1 MAEQPKPPE
10 PQPTEEKPFGGEIPV
25 GGGGAPR
32 WMKWL
37 TTVLFAWAVAYLVV
51 AFIRG
56 WADEAAWLVLVFG
69 GALVAWY
76 LFFTITKR
84 PADP

>member
-1 MAEQPKPPE
+1 MSEQPKAPG
-10 PQPTEEKPFGGEIPV
+10 PQPEEEKPFGGEIPV
-25 GGGGAPR
+25 GGGGAPW

-37 TTVLFAWAVAYLVV
+37 TTVLFAWAIAYLVV
-51 AFIRG
+51 AFILG
-56 WADEAAWLVLVFG
+56 WVDETTWLVLVFA

>member
-1 MAEQPKPPE
+1 M
-10 PQPTEEKPFGGEIPV
+10 
-25 GGGGAPR
+25 R
-32 WMKWL
+32 WL
-37 TTVLFAWAVAYLVV
+37 TTILFAWAVAYLVV
-51 AFIRG
+51 AFICG

>member
-1 MAEQPKPPE
+1 MSEQPQTPD
-10 PQPTEEKPFGGEIPV
+10 PQPEEEKPFGGEIPV

-32 WMKWL
+32 WMRWL
-37 TTVLFAWAVAYLVV
+37 TTLLFAWAVAYLVV

-56 WADEAAWLVLVFG
+56 WVDETEWLVLVFA

>member
-1 MAEQPKPPE
+1 MAEQPKAPGPE
-10 PQPTEEKPFGGEIPV
+10 PEEEKPFGGEIPV

-37 TTVLFAWAVAYLVV
+37 TTVLFAWAVAYLLV
-51 AFIRG
+51 AFILG
-56 WADEAAWLVLVFG
+56 WVDEATWLVLVFA

>member
-1 MAEQPKPPE
+1 MSEQRQAPDSQPE
-10 PQPTEEKPFGGEIPV
+10 EDKPFGGEIPV

-37 TTVLFAWAVAYLVV
+37 TTILFAWAVAYLVV
-51 AFIRG
+51 AFIQG
-56 WADEAAWLVLVFG
+56 WVDETTWLVLVFA

>member
-1 MAEQPKPPE
+1 MAEQPKSPG
-10 PQPTEEKPFGGEIPV
+10 PQPEEEKPFGGEIPV

-37 TTVLFAWAVAYLVV
+37 TTVLFAWAVAYLLV
-51 AFIRG
+51 AFILG
-56 WADEAAWLVLVFG
+56 WVDEATWLVLVFA